1 MVAAQATGR
10 NLISQTIP
18 PADLSHLNEQELR
31 VLYARIMQDLARM
44 GQTAESCPHIA
55 ATLRNIEAAI
65 LRLKQR
71 RIPRPPKGPGF

>member
-1 MVAAQATGR
+1 M
-10 NLISQTIP
+10 SQFIA

-31 VLYARIMQDLARM
+31 TLYARIMQDLARM
-44 GQTAESCPHIA
+44 GQTAQSCPHIG

-71 RIPRPPKGPGF
+71 QFKPCGPKGPSF